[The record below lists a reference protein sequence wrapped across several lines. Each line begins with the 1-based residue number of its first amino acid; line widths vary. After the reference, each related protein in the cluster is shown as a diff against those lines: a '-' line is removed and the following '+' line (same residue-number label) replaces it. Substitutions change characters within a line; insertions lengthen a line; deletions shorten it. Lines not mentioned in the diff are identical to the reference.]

1 MAEDTSGTATLEPEA
16 DVLESEIRQ
25 VRPQGPPPFFPEPP
39 GGSGGDDR
47 FGDDDDHAGRPLSNA
62 YIGLLMFL
70 GAETMFFR
78 RADRFVPGVQGRAR
92 GLAARNAAKT
102 AGGRNGGE
110 YADSAGQRPDDGA
123 RPGRHS
129 GRRAAPTGPHAP
141 GHHGAGRRFF
151 ARPGVRVDSPAAVWP
166 DVGVGCV
173 RRYVL
178 RSGRLSWR
186 TRARRRYLAAE
197 RATAGRAAPLHGQ
210 GPFTGVALCAMY
222 WYYVVALWPILYG
235 LVYLY

>member
-70 GAETMFFR
+70 GAETMFFAGLIGSFLVFRVAHEVWPPPTLPRLPVGVTGVNTLILLASALTMR
-78 RADRFVPGVQGRAR
+78 RARAAIRGGAQRELIRMLLVTTVLGVVFLLVQGYEWFRLLQY
-92 GLAARNAAKT
+92 GLTLASGVYGATFYVLVGCHGVHVLGAVIWLLSVLR
-102 AGGRNGGE
+102 R
-110 YADSAGQRPDDGA
+110 AGQRRYTA
-123 RPGRHS
+123 RAH
-129 GRRAAPTGPHAP
+129 
-141 GHHGAGRRFF
+141 
-151 ARPGVRVDSPAAVWP
+151 
-166 DVGVGCV
+166 
-173 RRYVL
+173 
-178 RSGRLSWR
+178 
-186 TRARRRYLAAE
+186 
-197 RATAGRAAPLHGQ
+197 
-210 GPFTGVALCAMY
+210 TGVALCAMY

>member
-70 GAETMFFR
+70 GAETMFFAGLIGSFLVFR
-78 RADRFVPGVQGRAR
+78 VAHEVWPPATLPRLPVGVTGVNTLILLASALTMGRAR
-92 GLAARNAAKT
+92 AAIRGGAQRELIRMLLVTTVLGVVFLLVQGYEWIRLLQYGLTLASGVYGATFYVLVGCHGVHVLGAVIWLLSVLR
-102 AGGRNGGE
+102 R
-110 YADSAGQRPDDGA
+110 AGQR
-123 RPGRHS
+123 S
-129 GRRAAPTGPHAP
+129 
-141 GHHGAGRRFF
+141 
-151 ARPGVRVDSPAAVWP
+151 
-166 DVGVGCV
+166 
-173 RRYVL
+173 Y
-178 RSGRLSWR
+178 
-186 TRARRRYLAAE
+186 
-197 RATAGRAAPLHGQ
+197 TAKAH
-210 GPFTGVALCAMY
+210 TGVALCAMY

>member
-16 DVLESEIRQ
+16 EVLEPELRR

-70 GAETMFFR
+70 GAETMFFAGLIGSFLVFR
-78 RADRFVPGVQGRAR
+78 VAHEVWPPAMMPRLPVGVTGVNTLILLASALTMQRARAAIRGGAQRELVRMLLVTAVLGAVFLLVQGYEWVRLLQYGLTLTSGVYGATFYVLVGCHGVHVLGAVIWLLCVLR
-92 GLAARNAAKT
+92 LAA
-102 AGGRNGGE
+102 
-110 YADSAGQRPDDGA
+110 S
-123 RPGRHS
+123 
-129 GRRAAPTGPHAP
+129 
-141 GHHGAGRRFF
+141 
-151 ARPGVRVDSPAAVWP
+151 
-166 DVGVGCV
+166 
-173 RRYVL
+173 RRY
-178 RSGRLSWR
+178 
-186 TRARRRYLAAE
+186 TARA
-197 RATAGRAAPLHGQ
+197 H
-210 GPFTGVALCAMY
+210 TGVALCAMY